1 MPGQRPAHSPLA
13 PRAASPAER
22 GMTLMELLI
31 VLGISTVLVVSSLM
45 LLGSAVRSRAREI
58 PAEEAHLA
66 GAGVFDGLDI
76 AIADS
81 ASKTPFLD
89 LKATFGTIAPAS
101 ASKSGT
107 TAPGTGQTFDT
118 TEHTVS
124 PVFMLG
130 PPLRFGADHSI
141 TGPVTLHS
149 RPVVENQTGQ
159 AFTVLRTDRDAPQME
174 LAATFDRSASIIKLV
189 AHRGASEAA
198 IRKLVS
204 GDVLHVAGR
213 SSGGAPSRFLV
224 RVMGPARE
232 VAIVDEAGT
241 VGVTSGTS
249 AFLHFEVP
257 CSATA
262 STVFPWGLANPQV
275 TGATSDVVEDA
286 AVSKLA
292 APWTYY
298 TADDGRL
305 YRIEGSIAPAGQ
317 LRPGP
322 GGGGGEAT
330 VEMLAPRV
338 TGALVARAVLAD
350 GSEVTAT
357 DTAEIATLA
366 RRLRVEIGLVSP
378 IGDGSDSAVQPVALT
393 LELWNQT
400 LGEAEV
406 RVTVGQVVEQTDLEP
421 PAAGF
426 CYLDLNNLSSY
437 PQTIQNL
444 FKNVRT
450 VSDLASLPPAV
461 RAALWEG
468 FDPASS
474 RTWWVQCSALPGG
487 SGGGGK

>member
-1 MPGQRPAHSPLA
+1 MPGQHPSPRTSA
-13 PRAASPAER
+13 QPITRTAER
-22 GMTLMELLI
+22 GMTVMELLV
-31 VLGISTVLVVSSLM
+31 VLAIATVLVVSSLM
-45 LLGSAVRSRAREI
+45 LLGSAVRSRAVEI

-66 GAGVFDGLDI
+66 GAGVFDGLDV

-81 ASKTPFLD
+81 AAKTPFLD
-89 LKATFGTIAPAS
+89 LKATFGTIGPAS
-101 ASKSGT
+101 ASKSGA

-118 TEHTVS
+118 TEHTVN
-124 PVFMLG
+124 PVFLLG
-130 PPLRFGADHSI
+130 PPLRFGAEHAI

-149 RPVVENQTGQ
+149 RPVAEHQTGQ

-174 LAATFDRSASIIKLV
+174 LAATFDRTASVIRLV
-189 AHRGASEAA
+189 THRGNSEAA
-198 IRKLVS
+198 VRKLAS

-232 VAIVDEAGT
+232 VAIVDSAGT
-241 VGVTSGTS
+241 VGVTSETS

-262 STVFPWGLANPQV
+262 STAFPWGLANPPDS
-275 TGATSDVVEDA
+275 TGANDVVEDA

-317 LRPGP
+317 LGPGP
-322 GGGGGEAT
+322 GGGGAEAT
-330 VEMLAPRV
+330 IEMLAPRV
-338 TGALVARAVLAD
+338 TGALVARAVLSD

-357 DTAEIATLA
+357 DSAETAALA
-366 RRLRVEIGLVSP
+366 RRLRVEVGLVSP
-378 IGDGSDSAVQPVALT
+378 VDAGENAVQPVALT
-393 LELWNQT
+393 LELWQQA
-400 LGEAEV
+400 LGEAEI
-406 RVTVGQVVEQTDLEP
+406 RVTVGQVVESSDLEP

-426 CYLDLNNLSSY
+426 CYLDLNDLSSY
-437 PQTIQNL
+437 PTTIQNL
-444 FKNVRT
+444 FKNVHT
-450 VSDLASLPPAV
+450 VSDLAGLPPAV

-468 FDPASS
+468 FDPENS
-474 RTWWVQCSALPGG
+474 RTWWVQCSALPR
-487 SGGGGK
+487 GGGGK

>member
-1 MPGQRPAHSPLA
+1 
-13 PRAASPAER
+13 
-22 GMTLMELLI
+22 MTVMELLV
-31 VLGISTVLVVSSLM
+31 VLGIATVLVVSSLM
-45 LLGSAVRSRAREI
+45 LLGSAVRSRAVEI

-66 GAGVFDGLDI
+66 GAGVFDGLDV

-81 ASKTPFLD
+81 AAKTPFLD
-89 LKATFGTIAPAS
+89 LKATFGTIGPAS

-124 PVFMLG
+124 PVFLLG
-130 PPLRFGADHSI
+130 PPLRFGADHTI

-174 LAATFDRSASIIKLV
+174 LASTFDRSASVIRLV
-189 AHRGASEAA
+189 THRGNSEAA
-198 IRKLVS
+198 VRKLAS

-224 RVMGPARE
+224 RVMGPAQE
-232 VAIVDEAGT
+232 VAIVGEAGT
-241 VGVTSGTS
+241 VGVPDGTS
-249 AFLHFEVP
+249 AFVHFEVP

-262 STVFPWGLANPQV
+262 GTAFPWGLANPQV
-275 TGATSDVVEDA
+275 TGSASDVVEDA
-286 AVSKLA
+286 AISKLV

-298 TADDGRL
+298 TAEDGRL

-317 LRPGP
+317 LGPGP
-322 GGGGGEAT
+322 GGGGAEAT

-357 DTAEIATLA
+357 DTPETAALA

-378 IGDGSDSAVQPVALT
+378 IGDGSDSATQPVALT
-393 LELWNQT
+393 LELWNQS
-400 LGEAEV
+400 LGEAEI
-406 RVTVGQVVEQTDLEP
+406 RVTVGQVVEVSDHEP

-426 CYLDLNNLSSY
+426 CYLDLNDLTSY

-444 FKNVRT
+444 FKNVHT
-450 VSDLASLPPAV
+450 LADLAGLPPAV

-468 FDPASS
+468 FDPESPQ
-474 RTWWVQCSALPGG
+474 TWWVQCSALPGG